1 LLITLFVLLILLILG
16 VNFMKK
22 SLFRVIAAVAVLTP
36 AISAN
41 AALFNYNEQF
51 DSNNGVHFNL
61 NFTANNTGIT
71 EITSFNGTAGTDVLT
86 LIAPGGFPA
95 MDPNDNLFDPS
106 TLATSGGWSFYGVS
120 FHGTASGY
128 DFNLYLDQDNSL
140 YLLTDMPQAVGNPTN
155 YSYSASPVS
164 SVPVPA
170 AVWLFASGLG
180 LLTFGRRKNIA

>member
-1 LLITLFVLLILLILG
+1 
-16 VNFMKK
+16 MKK
-22 SLFRVIAAVAVLTP
+22 SLFRVMAAVAVLTP

-51 DSNNGVHFNL
+51 DNNGVHFNL
-61 NFTANNTGIT
+61 NFTANDTGTTVIT
-71 EITSFNGTAGTDVLT
+71 NFNGTADTDVLT

-95 MDPNDNLFDPS
+95 SDANDNLFDPS
-106 TLATSGGWSFYGVS
+106 TLATAGGWSFNGVS
-120 FHGTASGY
+120 AHGTDSGY
-128 DFNLYLDQDNSL
+128 DFNLYFDNSVNSL
-140 YLLTDMPQAVGNPTN
+140 YLLTTMPQATDTLTN

>member
-1 LLITLFVLLILLILG
+1 
-16 VNFMKK
+16 MKK
-22 SLFRVIAAVAVLTP
+22 ISLLRVIAAVAVLTP

-61 NFTANNTGIT
+61 NFTANDTGIT
-71 EITSFNGTAGTDVLT
+71 EITNFNGTAGTDVLT
-86 LIAPGGFPA
+86 LIAPGGYPGSDA
-95 MDPNDNLFDPS
+95 NDNLFDPS
-106 TLATSGGWSFYGVS
+106 TLATSGGWSYYGVS
-120 FHGTASGY
+120 VHGTASGY
-128 DFNLYLDQDNSL
+128 DFNLYNDNPL
-140 YLLTDMPQAVGNPTN
+140 YLLTNMPQADGTVKN

-180 LLTFGRRKNIA
+180 LLTVGRRKKMA